1 MPAETITEHH
11 CVPHSFDGAAGR
23 VNLAR
28 VTEGEHNRFHLMT
41 GHSPPDFFLRRFLI
55 GSMAWE
61 DRNGRSLPPGIFQDV
76 LSILTPEDWRTLYRS
91 GTFIVPHP
99 HDEGEALRKAKAA
112 FHVAWYL
119 DREMSLT
126 MDQIGLLGIHK
137 RPPIGL
143 AQESQGIHHFF
154 GKDRPHVL
162 MRTFLLDGEDKG
174 ELKWV
179 KSMREDVRQELLKII
194 RSTRM
199 ERLLRNGAS
208 QRIFDLLLDHH
219 ARLVECAKIWQPNLR
234 DHAGTLKRAAESW
247 KK

>member
-1 MPAETITEHH
+1 MSAEMITEHH
-11 CVPHSFDGAAGR
+11 CVPHSFDGAGNR
-23 VNLAR
+23 VNLSKVPER
-28 VTEGEHNRFHLMT
+28 DHNNFHHMT

-55 GSMAWE
+55 GSVAWQ
-61 DRNGRSLPPGIFQDV
+61 DNRDRSLPPGMYSDV
-76 LSILTPEDWRTLYRS
+76 LSILTPEDWRTLYQP
-91 GTFIVPHP
+91 GTFVTPHP

-119 DREMSLT
+119 DREMSLI

-137 RPPIGL
+137 LPPLGT
-143 AQESQGIHHFF
+143 AQEMQGIHHFF

-162 MRTFLLDGEDKG
+162 MRMFLLDGQEVG

-179 KSMREDVRQELLKII
+179 KPMRADIRQELLKIL
-194 RSTRM
+194 RTSKL
-199 ERLLRNGAS
+199 ERLTANGS
-208 QRIFDLLLDHH
+208 SRKIFDLLLDHH

-234 DHAGTLKRAAESW
+234 DHAGTLKHLAESW